1 MVARKVPGGKRA
13 HVTASLNG
21 LIPELAAAARD
32 LDREVHSA
40 GLQGRFTSTL
50 RTHAEQKRLWD
61 RYQRGEA
68 EFPAAPPGQSAH
80 EYGYAFDY
88 VVSPYEYQEDVGAVW
103 KDWGGIYNRS
113 DAVHFEYPG
122 FQVPADA
129 PPPPPPNYG
138 YGETPWWGKLLS
150 PGPWW
155 GSFVGIPA
163 YTDILKKAVL
173 IEKKLGVDAA
183 INWFYRTV
191 GENPDLPK

>member
-1 MVARKVPGGKRA
+1 
-13 HVTASLNG
+13 VTASLNG
-21 LIPELAAAARD
+21 LVPEMQKAARE
-32 LDREVHSA
+32 LDAGVHAS

-50 RTHAEQKRLWD
+50 RTYAEQKRLFD

-68 EFPAAPPGQSAH
+68 EFPAAPPGTSAH

-88 VVSPYEYQEDVGAVW
+88 VVSPWDYQEDVGAAW
-103 KDWGGIYNRS
+103 ESGWEYFEGGTWGGS
-113 DAVHFEYPG
+113 KDPVHFE
-122 FQVPADA
+122 DA
-129 PPPPPPNYG
+129 NWKLLAPQIVKPVEPDYG
-138 YGETPWWGKLLS
+138 YGPTPWYGQLFS

-155 GSFVGIPA
+155 GAFVGIPSYA
-163 YTDILKKAVL
+163 DILKKAVK